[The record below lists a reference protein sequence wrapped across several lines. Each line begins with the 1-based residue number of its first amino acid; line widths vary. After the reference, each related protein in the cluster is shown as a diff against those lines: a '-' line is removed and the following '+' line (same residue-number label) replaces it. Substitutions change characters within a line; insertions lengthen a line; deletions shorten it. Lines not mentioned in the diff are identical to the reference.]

1 MNVWKT
7 RRLEQLQK
15 MVKKGTPPEMLID
28 EWNDIL
34 DSNANQYEEFVE
46 QREEKMRKHM
56 ISVIKEWRNIK

>member
-1 MNVWKT
+1 MI
-7 RRLEQLQK
+7 
-15 MVKKGTPPEMLID
+15 KKGTPPEMLID

-56 ISVIKEWRNIK
+56 IPIIKEWRKIK

>member
-1 MNVWKT
+1 
-7 RRLEQLQK
+7 

-56 ISVIKEWRNIK
+56 IPIIKEWRNIK